1 MDRLFF
7 FLFLLAFNTL
17 IAQNNSEGGL
27 IARFPFDGNVEDA
40 TGNKNNGT
48 PHTIQFTSDRSGK
61 PNSACYFN
69 GINSYI
75 ELPASPLFNFS
86 PRSSFTISLWVLPDK
101 GNNWPAQALIVKSPY
116 HYDFTQ
122 SAWTYGVYLL
132 NYRAMSGYA
141 YNHLLNGYT
150 AFTSP
155 SCWYQITV
163 TYNKGFWKMY
173 INGKEESGN
182 GNVSDFIENNSKARL
197 VIGRKGASAG
207 DWFKGKLDEIRIY
220 NRVLT
225 DEEIKLLSTNPCP
238 PADCSA
244 RIPARFDYRVTNC
257 FKVAFTLQAGKSKQ
271 LTSVTWNFGDGKT
284 GTGSNPVHLFP
295 GYGTYKVT
303 AIASS
308 QPNCRDTFTRIIQI
322 KPAKAGFSIS
332 EQGQPGKIAFKAI
345 RNGNVLN
352 WHFGDGTNAGDE
364 AIVVHQYT
372 ESGDY
377 TSSLI
382 AISPS
387 GCRDSV
393 QQSIT
398 VQLPEKI
405 SAGQPAIT
413 APATAVALPAAQ
425 LEKRG
430 KEIIR
435 KIEVVQDSVTV
446 LLYDNGIIDGDSI
459 TLLLDEQVLLTNR
472 LLTGNPLRLM
482 IPVSRDKDRHELTM
496 YAENLGSIPPNTAY
510 MVIMDGTVK
519 HEIYISSSK
528 KSNGVVLFTRKQ

>member
-7 FLFLLAFNTL
+7 FLLLLAFNTL

-27 IARFPFDGNVEDA
+27 IARFPLDGNVEDA

-150 AFTSP
+150 VFTSP

-225 DEEIKLLSTNPCP
+225 DEEIKLLSANPCP

-303 AIASS
+303 AIANSK
-308 QPNCRDTFTRIIQI
+308 PDCRDTFTRTINI
-322 KPAKAGFSIS
+322 KPIKANFSIS
-332 EQGQPGKIAFKAI
+332 EQGQPGKIAFKSLQSATTI
-345 RNGNVLN
+345 T
-352 WHFGDGTNAGDE
+352 WDFGDGVKLKDE
-364 AIVVHQYT
+364 
-372 ESGDY
+372 
-377 TSSLI
+377 
-382 AISPS
+382 
-387 GCRDSV
+387 SV
-393 QQSIT
+393 
-398 VQLPEKI
+398 
-405 SAGQPAIT
+405 
-413 APATAVALPAAQ
+413 
-425 LEKRG
+425 
-430 KEIIR
+430 
-435 KIEVVQDSVTV
+435 
-446 LLYDNGIIDGDSI
+446 
-459 TLLLDEQVLLTNR
+459 
-472 LLTGNPLRLM
+472 
-482 IPVSRDKDRHELTM
+482 
-496 YAENLGSIPPNTAY
+496 
-510 MVIMDGTVK
+510 
-519 HEIYISSSK
+519 
-528 KSNGVVLFTRKQ
+528 